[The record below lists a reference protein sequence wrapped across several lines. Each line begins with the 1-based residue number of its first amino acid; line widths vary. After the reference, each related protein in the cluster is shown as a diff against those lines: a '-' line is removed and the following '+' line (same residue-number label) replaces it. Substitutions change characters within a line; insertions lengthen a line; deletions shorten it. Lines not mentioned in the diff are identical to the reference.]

1 MSISISNLT
10 LYAHGGSGN
19 HGCEAIVRSTVKI
32 LKSTKLSVYL
42 YSKKTKEDKKYNL
55 EKIVANIYA
64 TEPIKRFSIKHF
76 LSAIS
81 FKLLKNTNAYTKYQF
96 INLFRIADTNT
107 IAISIGGDNYCYDKH
122 GRELYGYLNGA
133 LVENGISTVLFGCS
147 IEPESLSEISLIDD
161 LNKYSLITPRESI
174 TYNALISA
182 GITRNTHL
190 FPDPAFTLDEVN
202 LWLPEGFIEK
212 KTIGLNVSPLIQSM
226 ELGDNITYKN
236 YQALVQHIIDKTDFQ
251 VAFIPHVV
259 WENNN
264 DLVPL
269 AQLYNEFKH
278 TGRVVLIGDH
288 NCMELK
294 GFISRCRMF
303 IGARTHASIAAYS
316 TCVPTLVVGY
326 SVKAKGIARDIFGTY
341 ENYVLPVQ
349 SLKSADELTNA
360 FKWLMQNEEGIR
372 SHLQAFMPGYIER
385 AWQAG
390 DEVMKLIEAK
400 D

>member
-1 MSISISNLT
+1 MNA
-10 LYAHGGSGN
+10 YFYPHGGSSN
-19 HGCEAIVRSTVKI
+19 HGCEAIVRTTKNIVEKTGMKFEFTLCSDNKKQDIDNGITGFNFLEPNKI
-32 LKSTKLSVYL
+32 NRYSPYNIAEKFITKVFNK
-42 YSKKTKEDKKYNL
+42 YS
-55 EKIVANIYA
+55 YA
-64 TEPIKRFSIKHF
+64 TILRVKNISDNINEESICF
-76 LSAIS
+76 
-81 FKLLKNTNAYTKYQF
+81 
-96 INLFRIADTNT
+96 
-107 IAISIGGDNYCYDKH
+107 SIGGDNYSYK
-122 GRELYGYLNGA
+122 GYIPYNIIRLNDVA
-133 LVENGISTVLFGCS
+133 KRKNCKIVYWGCS
-147 IEPESLSEISLIDD
+147 VGEDCLNKHVVAD
-161 LNKYSLITPRESI
+161 LHKYSLVIARESI
-174 TYNALISA
+174 TYGALIKA

-190 FPDPAFTLDEVN
+190 FPDPAFTLDVVRLE
-202 LWLPEGFIEK
+202 LPDGFIEG

-259 WENNN
+259 WEHNN

-372 SHLQAFMPGYIER
+372 HHLQSFMPGYIEK

-390 DEVMKLIEAK
+390 EEVKMLIEDVA
-400 D
+400 